1 MDKLTINVPGAP
13 AAEIELKPGV
23 NRLGRSINT
32 DFQISHPS
40 VSGAHC
46 EIMAKDGTWLVK
58 DLGST
63 NGTLLDGTP
72 VRESAWQRGQTLR
85 LGEVEIVFTP
95 ESAPSLD
102 RIRVPVG
109 TVPSQEPPART
120 ALHTVAV
127 EVPLPPPM
135 PGAGVAVPAAGI
147 RAGAKPAAG
156 PPRSFFAAI
165 PGAFVFP
172 FRRSGLV
179 LLIGGAVFFVGLN
192 FFQRVAG
199 FAPFGIGLIIGVAIA
214 IFCSGYLF
222 AFLKSIIAT
231 TAQGEEEM
239 PDWPEYDGWVESGL
253 TPFFEMLAVFVICLG
268 PGYGY
273 KWFAPHPQAWLT
285 WTLFIGGLAYMPMAL
300 LALAV
305 YDNLV
310 ALNPVLVLLSIAR
323 APVEYAV
330 TCLVLGFLVFSLGE
344 ATQWLRENVDVPVV
358 APMVREFLALYT
370 LTVVM
375 RVAGLLYYAKQD
387 RLNWNLR
394 GK

>member
-46 EIMAKDGTWLVK
+46 EIMAKDGAWVVK

-95 ESAPSLD
+95 ESAPS
-102 RIRVPVG
+102 PEGSAAAAG
-109 TVPSQEPPART
+109 TR
-120 ALHTVAV
+120 LHTVAA

-135 PGAGVAVPAAGI
+135 PSAGVAVPAVRI
-147 RAGAKPAAG
+147 RVARKPAAG

-179 LLIGGAVFFVGLN
+179 LLISGAVFFVGLN
-192 FFQRVAG
+192 FTQRMAG
-199 FAPFGIGLIIGVAIA
+199 FVLPFGIGLFFAVGIA

-231 TAQGEEEM
+231 TAQGDEEM
-239 PDWPEYDGWVESGL
+239 PDWPEYNGWVESGL
-253 TPFFEMLAVFVICLG
+253 GPFFEMLAVFVVCLG
-268 PGYGY
+268 PGYCY
-273 KWFAPHPQAWLT
+273 ERFAHDPQAWLT
-285 WTLFIGGLAYMPMAL
+285 WTLFIGGLAYLPMAL

-344 ATQWLRENVDVPVV
+344 ATQWLRENVDVPGVTSVV
-358 APMVREFLALYT
+358 GEFLALYT

-375 RVAGLLYYAKQD
+375 RVAGLLYYAKED